1 MFSYRWWLSDEDEI
15 AVIADIWAGGEGGRE
30 KTTHKKGTYFSVCL
44 SRVRKMMIDE
54 MPGDKML
61 LFLLPSVRKGADLL

>member
-1 MFSYRWWLSDEDEI
+1 MFSYRWWLSDGDEI
-15 AVIADIWAGGEGGRE
+15 AVIAGIWAKGGRE
-30 KTTHKKGTYFSVCL
+30 ETTHKKGTYFSVCL